1 MSTELTPAAQAL
13 LSNVSANAQELY
25 AKRLDPLAERLL
37 FRLPAPAGDRQRHP
51 MVLVLGN
58 HSSGKSTL
66 INYLLGREVQKTG
79 VAPTDDGFTILAAG
93 PVDEERDGAT
103 LAGTP
108 GLGLGDLERFG
119 PSLLSHVS
127 MKIRAG
133 APILEHLWLV
143 DSPGMIDASSS
154 AIDRGYDF
162 FGVTR
167 WFAEA
172 ADVIL
177 LLFDPEKPGTTGE
190 TLTALTSSLAGL
202 EHKLL
207 IVLNKADE
215 FQHVQDY
222 ARAYGALCWNL
233 AKVIPRKDLPRIFN
247 CFIPGPGRP
256 VSNMMPVADFERSR
270 NEIVHEIQRAPERR
284 IDNVVTRLNQDAR
297 ELLVDARVSQEVRS
311 QVSGVL
317 WTWRLRAVL
326 LALIAIAPAAV
337 TGYLSSAMLS
347 FHAAKLALW
356 CGAFVL
362 LALLAAAIGQKAAE
376 RRGRRLLADL
386 TPVFEHLYSRFLGV
400 EDAGDLRHLWQRVRQ
415 RVTDSLNTLGAMNI
429 PRVTTREMRG
439 LEEIVQKRAPEL
451 RAGLHG
457 RGTAIGETRTRRAL
471 PENDEAP
478 AEADAALF
486 V

>member
-13 LSNVSANAQELY
+13 LSKVTESAQELY
-25 AKRLDPLAERLL
+25 HTRLDPLAERLL

-58 HSSGKSTL
+58 HSSGKSSF

-108 GLGLGDLERFG
+108 GLGMGDLERFG
-119 PSLLSHVS
+119 PALLSHVS
-127 MKIRAG
+127 MKIRAS
-133 APILEHLWLV
+133 APVLEHLWLV
-143 DSPGMIDASSS
+143 DSPGMIDTSSA

-215 FQHVQDY
+215 FHHVQDY

-233 AKVIPRKDLPRIFN
+233 AKVIPRKDLPRIYN

-256 VSNMMPVADFERSR
+256 VSRAMPIEDFELSR
-270 NEIVHEIQRAPERR
+270 GEIVQEIRRAPERR
-284 IDNVVTRLNQDAR
+284 IDNVVTRLNHDAR
-297 ELLVDARVSQEVRS
+297 ELLVHARVAQEVRS
-311 QVSGVL
+311 EYRGAL
-317 WTWRLRAVL
+317 WSWRMRALL
-326 LALIAIAPAAV
+326 LALIAIAPLAV
-337 TGYLSSAMLS
+337 VGYLNPPLLS
-347 FHAAKLALW
+347 FYMWRALGW
-356 CGAFVL
+356 
-362 LALLAAAIGQKAAE
+362 LAAGLLIAFGLARAGAQVAD
-376 RRGRRLLADL
+376 RRANRMLADL
-386 TPVFEHLYSRFLGV
+386 TPVFERIYSRFLSIA
-400 EDAGDLRHLWQRVRQ
+400 DAGDLRQLWERVHE
-415 RVTDSLNTLGAMNI
+415 RVEGALRTLGVSRI
-429 PRVTTREMRG
+429 PRVSARELRG
-439 LEEIVQKRAPEL
+439 VEEIIQRRVPEL
-451 RAGLHG
+451 RSGLHG
-457 RGTAIGETRTRRAL
+457 RGTAGLLPPRAAA
-471 PENDEAP
+471 ENDEAP
-478 AEADAALF
+478 AEAGGALF

>member
-1 MSTELTPAAQAL
+1 MSTELKPAAQAL
-13 LSNVSANAQELY
+13 LSNVSANADELY
-25 AKRLDPLAERLL
+25 VKRLDPLAERLL

-133 APILEHLWLV
+133 APILEQLWLV

-222 ARAYGALCWNL
+222 AD
-233 AKVIPRKDLPRIFN
+233 RK
-247 CFIPGPGRP
+247 
-256 VSNMMPVADFERSR
+256 S
-270 NEIVHEIQRAPERR
+270 
-284 IDNVVTRLNQDAR
+284 VV
-297 ELLVDARVSQEVRS
+297 
-311 QVSGVL
+311 
-317 WTWRLRAVL
+317 
-326 LALIAIAPAAV
+326 
-337 TGYLSSAMLS
+337 
-347 FHAAKLALW
+347 
-356 CGAFVL
+356 
-362 LALLAAAIGQKAAE
+362 
-376 RRGRRLLADL
+376 
-386 TPVFEHLYSRFLGV
+386 
-400 EDAGDLRHLWQRVRQ
+400 
-415 RVTDSLNTLGAMNI
+415 
-429 PRVTTREMRG
+429 
-439 LEEIVQKRAPEL
+439 
-451 RAGLHG
+451 
-457 RGTAIGETRTRRAL
+457 
-471 PENDEAP
+471 
-478 AEADAALF
+478 
-486 V
+486 